1 MYKRQGRPGSNI
13 EDLVI
18 FPVARTPQVRA
29 GILVALDKQTGREVW
44 RTKLKRYAWSSPVA
58 IYDENGNTVI
68 VQGDSVGNLYLIDG
82 ATGEILD
89 RMALGSNIEA
99 TPAVF
104 ENTIVV
110 GTRGQKIF
118 GIRLR

>member
-1 MYKRQGRPGSNI
+1 M
-13 EDLVI
+13 
-18 FPVARTPQVRA
+18 
-29 GILVALDKQTGREVW
+29 
-44 RTKLKRYAWSSPVA
+44 
-58 IYDENGNTVI
+58 
-68 VQGDSVGNLYLIDG
+68 GNLYLIDG
-82 ATGEILD
+82 TTGEILD